1 MSTTGVKARLRGI
14 SAASE
19 RVIWTSGNN
28 GTILRTED
36 GGRSWQAVAPPDTAS
51 LDFRDIDAVSE
62 RTAYALSI
70 GPGDASRIYRTD
82 DGGSTWTLQFTNQDP
97 EAFFDAMAF
106 SNGRR
111 GFAVSDSVRGQ
122 LVILETSD
130 GARWSRVPP
139 GNLPG
144 ALPGEGAYAA
154 SGTNIAIHGRSIWIG
169 TSASRVIRS
178 ADDGRTWTVSTTPLP
193 TGSSAGIFSIAFR
206 DARNGIVVGGDY
218 RKEQAPTG
226 TAALTGD
233 AGASW
238 TPIRGL
244 GGFRSAVLFLTG
256 PKNTV
261 VAVGP
266 SGADYSEDHGRT
278 WRAIDGPG
286 FHTIA
291 TAAGSDTAWAAGENG
306 TVAQLRFDDRAATPG
321 PR

>member
-1 MSTTGVKARLRGI
+1 M
-14 SAASE
+14 
-19 RVIWTSGNN
+19 
-28 GTILRTED
+28 
-36 GGRSWQAVAPPDTAS
+36 
-51 LDFRDIDAVSE
+51 
-62 RTAYALSI
+62 
-70 GPGDASRIYRTD
+70 
-82 DGGSTWTLQFTNQDP
+82 
-97 EAFFDAMAF
+97 
-106 SNGRR
+106 
-111 GFAVSDSVRGQ
+111 
-122 LVILETSD
+122 
-130 GARWSRVPP
+130 
-139 GNLPG
+139 
-144 ALPGEGAYAA
+144 
-154 SGTNIAIHGRSIWIG
+154 
-169 TSASRVIRS
+169 
-178 ADDGRTWTVSTTPLP
+178 STTPLP

-238 TPIRGL
+238 TPVRGL